1 MSSFRMTQ
9 RLSYF
14 HSNVKS
20 ALDFS
25 FISGSVRW
33 HGGLMCK
40 KVTGAIII
48 KAPSD
53 RGKTKEELD
62 GGRAFDDFQ
71 MFIIATPS
79 I

>member
-1 MSSFRMTQ
+1 MTQ
-9 RLSYF
+9 RLSCF

-25 FISGSVRW
+25 FISGSVKW

-53 RGKTKEELD
+53 RGKRRK
-62 GGRAFDDFQ
+62 
-71 MFIIATPS
+71 S
-79 I
+79 